1 MEDGMKILVAYDGS
15 DDSERAVKEAAQL
28 AKKFSGSVTVL
39 NVYWDPTEESHASE
53 LDRTEGIQVMDRGS
67 LRILDDIEPYLKK
80 SGASYELRTER
91 SPNVPKTILRIAEDE
106 GYGCIAMGTRGQG
119 GARSWLLGSVSLK
132 VIAEAECPVV
142 AI

>member
-28 AKKFSGSVTVL
+28 ANKFSGSVTVL
-39 NVYWDPTEESHASE
+39 NVYWDPTEESHASALE
-53 LDRTEGIQVMDRGS
+53 RTEGIQVMDRGS
-67 LRILDDIEPYLKK
+67 LRILDDIEPYLKE
-80 SGASYELRTER
+80 SGVTYELRTER

-106 GYGCIAMGTRGQG
+106 GYGCIAMGTRGRG
-119 GARSWLLGSVSLK
+119 GAQSWLLGSVSLK
-132 VIAEAECPVV
+132 VIAEAECPVI